1 MSKRTQSIRSL
12 FAAGAEESQQSES
25 RAAVQRVTSGAV
37 RSLQDTFSEVEREY
51 EALKQTIAE
60 GALPVELNPLLI
72 DPSPFADRF
81 ADRDTT
87 AIDVL
92 KASMAEHGQ
101 EMPIL
106 VRPHPTEPG
115 RYQIA
120 YGHRRL
126 RAASELGIAVKAH
139 VRELDNDR
147 LVVAQGIENSARED
161 LSFIERAAFAR
172 KLETAGFQ
180 RPLIQSALSV
190 DRAEV
195 SKLIAVAEGVPE
207 WIVVAIGR
215 APKVGRGRWQE
226 LADLLKEGQSEAKVR
241 KATTDKT
248 FAHKG
253 SDDRFAA
260 VIRTL
265 KASDKAS
272 KVAAVAPLIARA
284 STGFEIAKLSLSA
297 KHCNIQISRER
308 DEAFA
313 AFLMSQL
320 PALYE
325 NFNKD
330 KSVVGRIEKETV
342 QKKKAP

>member
-12 FAAGAEESQQSES
+12 FAAGVEDTQQSEN
-25 RAAVQRVTSGAV
+25 RGAVQRVTSGAV

-51 EALKQTIAE
+51 EALKQSIGE

-72 DPSPFADRF
+72 DPSPFSDRF
-81 ADRDTT
+81 ADQDAT
-87 AIDVL
+87 AIEAL
-92 KASMAEHGQ
+92 KASMIEHGQ
-101 EMPIL
+101 QMPIL
-106 VRPHPTEPG
+106 VRPHSTEPG
-115 RYQIA
+115 RYQVA

-126 RAASELGIAVKAH
+126 RAAAELGITVNAYI
-139 VRELDNDR
+139 RELDNDR
-147 LVVAQGIENSARED
+147 LAVAQGIENSARED
-161 LSFIERAAFAR
+161 LSFIERAAFAH
-172 KLETAGFQ
+172 KLEAAGFQ

-195 SKLIAVAEGVPE
+195 SKLIAVVQAVPE
-207 WIVVAIGR
+207 WIIVAIGR
-215 APKVGRGRWQE
+215 APKVGRGRWLE
-226 LADLLKEGQSEAKVR
+226 LADLLKAEQSEAKLR
-241 KATTDKT
+241 KATTDRT

-260 VIRTL
+260 VIRALKTL
-265 KASDKAS
+265 DKGAKA
-272 KVAAVAPLIARA
+272 AAVAPLVARA
-284 STGFEIAKLSLSA
+284 TTGSQIAKLSLSA

-325 NFNKD
+325 SFRKD
-330 KSVVGRIEKETV
+330 KSLQEE
-342 QKKKAP
+342 